1 MTIVATD
8 YTDKTVGVFSISL
21 QATNKLGDVIYLD
34 LPIYV
39 EEINV
44 RALALE
50 LSEYLIYV
58 DKGETPVFEDY
69 IASVS
74 SNFVEIADYELILSS
89 DFDCN
94 TPGTYSVHFGV
105 ENSAGR
111 TGYSVLT
118 VVVRG

>member
-1 MTIVATD
+1 MKRRRFFIMKRAKS
-8 YTDKTVGVFSISL
+8 DKRGRTLFQFNISR
-21 QATNKLGDVIYLD
+21 N
-34 LPIYV
+34 
-39 EEINV
+39 N
-44 RALALE
+44 RH
-50 LSEYLIYV
+50 
-58 DKGETPVFEDY
+58 Y

-105 ENSAGR
+105 EDSAGR